1 MLPWRLRLLLDN
13 KVRSTGATIYGCP
26 CSFTMQSTKYSFRK
40 GFTIIELISVVVIIA
55 ILTAI
60 AIPNYIAL
68 RNRAYEASV
77 KSNMHSMQAA
87 AEEFNVLTDGIY
99 AGDIDTRVNQ
109 VNPAVVGAVGNM
121 SMAAGVRVPPF
132 PNTALL
138 RPHPGFKNPF
148 NRLDNVVG
156 NLLVPRP
163 IVPPGPPA
171 APRGCIYY
179 SSFQADLITPS
190 AHGQPASAF
199 AITGFGAT
207 RPIPITIP

>member
-1 MLPWRLRLLLDN
+1 
-13 KVRSTGATIYGCP
+13 
-26 CSFTMQSTKYSFRK
+26 MQSTKFPLNK

-87 AEEFNVLTDGIY
+87 TEEFNVLTDGIY
-99 AGDIDTRVNQ
+99 PGDIDTRVNQ
-109 VNPAVVGAVGNM
+109 VNPAVVGAMGNM
-121 SMAAGVRVPPF
+121 SLAAGVRTPPF

-148 NRLDNVVG
+148 NRIDNVVE
-156 NLLVPRP
+156 NLLVARP
-163 IVPPGPPA
+163 PIPPGPPEG
-171 APRGCIYY
+171 PRGCVYY
-179 SSFQADLITPS
+179 SSYQADLITPS
-190 AHGQPASAF
+190 GHGQPASAF
-199 AITGFGAT
+199 IITAFGAT
-207 RPIPITIP
+207 QPIPITLP